1 MAYPYATMPTVTSPE
16 PCAASLVEIIDFKW
30 LMAGDGHRVHVEH
43 LQTDRD
49 YACACLALA
58 SGSRVKALRD
68 TAARLAC
75 TLGLVLPVQAAL
87 AARHQAEAQALPPAA
102 R

>member
-1 MAYPYATMPTVTSPE
+1 MANSYATMHAVTSPE
-16 PCAASLVEIIDFKW
+16 LRAVSLIEIIDFKW

-68 TAARLAC
+68 TAARLAVA
-75 TLGLVLPVQAAL
+75 LGVVLPVPATVSSDSAD
-87 AARHQAEAQALPPAA
+87 AQALPPAT